1 MKLRIGE
8 NIRNYRKKNDLTQE
22 ALADRLGVTYQ
33 SVSRWEKGATY
44 PDLELLPAISEI
56 LGISVDELLGMS
68 SIEKEKRAKEVFDE
82 LRRECMK
89 KDYDADHIVEV
100 IRDIRRNYMHTD
112 EAWRP
117 WVEGNDRA
125 FRDPKILP
133 EVRLMAEAYLERTPM
148 DPHVLQTMA
157 VVEDESHLEE
167 FLERFTAP
175 FDCSERALMFK
186 RYRSRGDVEKFELER
201 NYQLYGAF
209 NILLCPGYLVN
220 WKAGKEK
227 WAAAN
232 DFMERM
238 LAVIRTDAEDERP
251 DMWVQDRLELGLKS
265 AKRCTALG
273 KYDEAMQ
280 KIEETVI
287 LLENTMKIT
296 DEVPLPTS
304 CSFLEGMKWTA
315 KEDWHSHNNSPDS
328 PEERMI
334 YISTKMNN
342 MSTCYCIYPSDSLET
357 LKDKSFDPLRERYD
371 FTALSERVEALIVTR
386 AQK

>member
-1 MKLRIGE
+1 MKLTIGE
-8 NIRNYRKKNDLTQE
+8 NIRNYRKNNDLTQE

-33 SVSRWEKGATY
+33 SVSRWEKGSTY

-56 LGISVDELLGMS
+56 LGISVDELLGMP
-68 SIEKEKRAKEVFDE
+68 SIEKEKRAKEAFDE

-89 KDYDADHIVEV
+89 KDYDADHIVEL
-100 IRDIRRNYMHTD
+100 IRDIRRNYMNSD

-117 WVEGNDRA
+117 WTEGNDRA

-133 EVRLMAEAYLERTPM
+133 EVRLMAEAYLERAPM

-157 VVEDESHLEE
+157 VVEDEEHLEE
-167 FLERFTAP
+167 FLERFTTP
-175 FDCSERALMFK
+175 FDCSERALMFN
-186 RYRSRGDVEKFELER
+186 RYRSRGDAEKYELER

-209 NILLCPGYLVN
+209 GILLCPGYLVN

-227 WAAAN
+227 WDAAN
-232 DFMERM
+232 DFMEKM
-238 LAVIRTDAEDERP
+238 LAVIRADAEDERP
-251 DMWVQDRLELGLKS
+251 DMWVQDRLELGLKA
-265 AKRCTALG
+265 AKSLITLG
-273 KYDEAMQ
+273 KFDEAMQ
-280 KIEETVI
+280 KIEKTVI

-296 DEVPLPTS
+296 DEVTLSTS

-315 KEDWHSHNNSPDS
+315 KEDWHSRNNSPDA

-342 MSTCYCIYPSDSLET
+342 MSACNCIYPSDSLAT
-357 LKDKSFDPLRERYD
+357 LKDKAFDSLRERED
-371 FTALSERVEALIVTR
+371 FLALCERVKALIVTR
-386 AQK
+386 PQK

>member
-1 MKLRIGE
+1 MKLTIGE

-22 ALADRLGVTYQ
+22 ALADRLCVTYQ

-56 LGISVDELLGMS
+56 LGITVDELIGMPT
-68 SIEKEKRAKEVFDE
+68 IEKEKRAKETFDE

-100 IRDIRRNYMHTD
+100 IRDIRRNYMNTD

-117 WVEGNDRA
+117 WVQGNDRA

-133 EVRLMAEAYLERTPM
+133 EVRLMAEEYLKIHPM
-148 DPHVLQTMA
+148 NPHAIETLA
-157 VVEDESHLEE
+157 VVEDEEHLEE

-175 FDCSERALMFK
+175 FDCSERALMFR

-201 NYQLYGAF
+201 NYQLYDAF
-209 NILLCPGYLVN
+209 SILLCPGYLVN

-227 WAAAN
+227 WDAAN
-232 DFMERM
+232 DFMEKM
-238 LAVIRTDAEDERP
+238 LAVIRADAEDERP

-265 AKRCTALG
+265 AKCLAASG
-273 KYDEAMQ
+273 KLDEAMQ
-280 KIEETVI
+280 RIEEAVR

-296 DEVPLPTS
+296 DEVVLPTS

-315 KEDWHSHNNSPDS
+315 KEDWHSQNNSPDA
-328 PEERMI
+328 PKERMI

-342 MSTCYCIYPSDSLET
+342 MSTCYCVYPSDSLDT
-357 LKDKSFDPLRERYD
+357 LKGKSFDPLRERED
-371 FTALSERVEALIVTR
+371 FSALCERVEALIVTR
-386 AQK
+386 AQE

>member
-1 MKLRIGE
+1 MKLTIGE
-8 NIRNYRKKNDLTQE
+8 NIRKYRKKNDMTQE

-33 SVSRWEKGATY
+33 SVSRWENGSTY
-44 PDLELLPAISEI
+44 PDLELLPSISEI
-56 LGISVDELLGMS
+56 FGISVDELLGMP
-68 SIEKEKRAKEVFDE
+68 SIEKEKRAKEAFDE

-89 KDYDADHIVEV
+89 KVYDAEHIVEL
-100 IRDIRRNYMHTD
+100 IRDIRRNYMNTD

-117 WVEGNDRA
+117 WTEGNDRA

-133 EVRLMAEAYLERTPM
+133 EVRLMAEAYLERAPM

-157 VVEDESHLEE
+157 VIEDEEHLEE
-167 FLERFTAP
+167 FIKKFTTP
-175 FDCSERALMFK
+175 FDCSERALMLR
-186 RYRSRGDVEKFELER
+186 RYRNRGDVEKFELER

-227 WAAAN
+227 WSAAN
-232 DFMERM
+232 DFMEHL
-238 LAVIRTDAEDERP
+238 LAVIRTDAEDDRP

-265 AKRCTALG
+265 AKRLIASG
-273 KYDEAMQ
+273 KYDEAVQ
-280 KIEETVI
+280 KIEKVVI
-287 LLENTMKIT
+287 LLEHTMKIT
-296 DEVPLPTS
+296 DEVPLSTS

-315 KEDWHSHNNSPDS
+315 KEDWHSHNNSPDA

-342 MSTCYCIYPSDSLET
+342 MSTCYCVYPSDSLEA
-357 LKDKSFDPLRERYD
+357 LKDKAFDPLREREE
-371 FTALSERVEALIVTR
+371 FRALCERVRELIVIR
-386 AQK
+386 PQE

>member
-1 MKLRIGE
+1 MKLKIGE

-44 PDLELLPAISEI
+44 PDIELIPAISAI
-56 LGISVDELLGMS
+56 LGITVDELLGMP
-68 SIEKEKRAKEVFDE
+68 SIEKEKKAKEAFDE

-100 IRDIRRNYMHTD
+100 IRDIRRNYMNTD

-133 EVRLMAEAYLERTPM
+133 EVRLMAEAYLERAPM

-157 VVEDESHLEE
+157 VVEDEEHLEE
-167 FLERFTAP
+167 FLEKFTTP
-175 FDCSERALMFK
+175 FDCSERVLMFK

-232 DFMERM
+232 AFMERL

-265 AKRCTALG
+265 AKRFTASG
-273 KYDEAMQ
+273 KFDEAVQ
-280 KIEETVI
+280 KIKKVVI
-287 LLENTMKIT
+287 LLEQTMKIT
-296 DEVPLPTS
+296 DEVPLSTS

-342 MSTCYCIYPSDSLET
+342 MSTCYCVYPSDSLEA
-357 LKDKSFDPLRERYD
+357 LKDKAFDPLRERED
-371 FTALSERVEALIVTR
+371 FLALCERVKSLIVIR
-386 AQK
+386 EQK

>member
-1 MKLRIGE
+1 MKLTIGE

-22 ALADRLGVTYQ
+22 ALADRLCVTYQ

-56 LGISVDELLGMS
+56 LGITVDELIGMPT
-68 SIEKEKRAKEVFDE
+68 IEKEKRAKETFDE

-100 IRDIRRNYMHTD
+100 IRDIRRNYMNTD

-117 WVEGNDRA
+117 WVQGNDRA

-133 EVRLMAEAYLERTPM
+133 EVRLMAEEYLKIHPM
-148 DPHVLQTMA
+148 NPHAIETLA
-157 VVEDESHLEE
+157 VVEDEEHLEE

-175 FDCSERALMFK
+175 FDCSERALMFR

-201 NYQLYGAF
+201 NYQLYDAF
-209 NILLCPGYLVN
+209 SILLCPGYLVN

-227 WAAAN
+227 WDAAN
-232 DFMERM
+232 DFMEKM
-238 LAVIRTDAEDERP
+238 LAVIRADAEDERP

-265 AKRCTALG
+265 AKRLAASG
-273 KYDEAMQ
+273 KLDEAMQ
-280 KIEETVI
+280 RIEEAVR

-296 DEVPLPTS
+296 DEVVLPTS
-304 CSFLEGMKWTA
+304 CSFLEGMKWTV
-315 KEDWHSHNNSPDS
+315 KEDWHSSNNSPDS

-334 YISTKMNN
+334 NISTKMNN
-342 MSTCYCIYPSDSLET
+342 MSTCYCVYPSDCLDT
-357 LKDKSFDPLRERYD
+357 LKGKSFDPLRERED
-371 FTALSERVEALIVTR
+371 FSALCERVEALIVTR
-386 AQK
+386 AQE

>member
-1 MKLRIGE
+1 MKLKIGE

-33 SVSRWEKGATY
+33 SVSRWENGSTY

-56 LGISVDELLGMS
+56 LGISVDELLGMP
-68 SIEKEKRAKEVFDE
+68 SIEKEKRAKEAFDE

-89 KDYDADHIVEV
+89 KDYDADHIVEI
-100 IRDIRRNYMHTD
+100 IRDIRRNYMNTD
-112 EAWRP
+112 KAWRP
-117 WVEGNDRA
+117 WTEGNDRA

-133 EVRLMAEAYLERTPM
+133 EVRLMAEAYLERAPM

-157 VVEDESHLEE
+157 VVEEEEHLEE
-167 FLERFTAP
+167 FLEKFTTP

-232 DFMERM
+232 AFMERL

-265 AKRCTALG
+265 AKRYATLG
-273 KYDEAMQ
+273 DFDETMQ
-280 KIEETVI
+280 KIEKAVI
-287 LLENTMKIT
+287 LLEETMAIT
-296 DEVPLPTS
+296 DEVVLPTS
-304 CSFLEGMKWTA
+304 CGFLEGMIWTA
-315 KEDWHSHNNSPDS
+315 KEDWHARDNSPDI

-334 YISTKMNN
+334 FISTKMNG
-342 MSTCYCIYPSDSLET
+342 MTTCYCIYPSDYLDM
-357 LKDKSFDPLRERYD
+357 LKDKAFDLLRERED
-371 FTALSERVEALIVTR
+371 FYALYERVKSLIVT
-386 AQK
+386 K